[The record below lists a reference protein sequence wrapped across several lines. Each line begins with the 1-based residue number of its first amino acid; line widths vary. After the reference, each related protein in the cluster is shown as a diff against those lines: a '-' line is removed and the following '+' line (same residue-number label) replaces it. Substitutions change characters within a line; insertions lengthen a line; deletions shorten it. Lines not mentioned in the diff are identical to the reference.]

1 MTSQLD
7 FTGERFVPGIPGE
20 IAHEHWHRYAFAR
33 RFAAGRRV
41 LDVACGEGYGSALL
55 AAVAGEV
62 TGVDIA
68 QEAVAHATEAYRS
81 VGHLR
86 FVQGSAAALPLPD
99 ASVDM
104 VVSFETIEH
113 LPRADQPRMIAE
125 IARVLAPDGVVV
137 LSAPNPVEYSDAR
150 NYRNPFHTH
159 EPTGEE
165 LRALLGAAFPVQRW
179 FSQRR
184 FFGSAIWSDAGGSDA
199 SSFEAWQGDGDSIAR
214 SRVPAAMY
222 FVAIAARNDA
232 ALPKDV
238 AALSLFSDTNDA
250 ELGRLDV
257 QAAEVLRLDE
267 LLRSRDASLDRATHH
282 IHHLER
288 LASERE
294 KLVQERDVQLR
305 EVHDA
310 LAANEARAQ
319 GEIKALQQQWKLAL
333 SERDGARS
341 EREVTLTEL
350 AAARTSVDAF
360 RDESDRLGRAVQAQE
375 RIIAYRQSA
384 RWWVTLPWLRLRLLF
399 RKPSQ

>member
-33 RFAAGRRV
+33 RFATGRRV

-55 AAVAGEV
+55 AAVAREV

-68 QEAVAHATEAYRS
+68 QEAVAHATQAYRD

-86 FVQGSAAALPLPD
+86 FVRGSAAALPLPD

-113 LPRADQPRMIAE
+113 LPREDQPRMIAE
-125 IARVLAPDGVVV
+125 IARVLAPDGILV

-165 LRALLGAAFPVQRW
+165 LRDLLRGAFPAQRW
-179 FSQRR
+179 FHQRR
-184 FFGSAIWSDAGGSDA
+184 YFGSAIWSEAGGDDA
-199 SSFEAWQGDGDSIAR
+199 AACEAWQGNGTAIAR
-214 SRVPAAMY
+214 AEVPAAMY
-222 FVAIAARNDA
+222 FVAIAARHGP
-232 ALPKDV
+232 ALPADV
-238 AALSLFSDTNDA
+238 AGLSLFSDTNDA

-257 QAAEVLRLDE
+257 QAAEVLRLDT
-267 LLRSRDASLDRATHH
+267 LLRSRDESLDRATHH
-282 IHHLER
+282 IHHLEA
-288 LASERE
+288 LAAERE
-294 KLVQERDVQLR
+294 RIVQERDAQLR
-305 EVHDA
+305 DVHEA

-319 GEIKALQQQWKLAL
+319 GEIQALRQQWTLVLA
-333 SERDGARS
+333 ERDDARS
-341 EREVTLTEL
+341 AREGTVAEL
-350 AAARTSVDAF
+350 HAAHKAVDAY
-360 RDESDRLGRAVQAQE
+360 RTESERLGRAVEAQE
-375 RIIAYRQSA
+375 RIIAHRQSA
-384 RWWVTLPWLRLRLLF
+384 RWWVALPWLRLRMLL
-399 RKPSQ
+399 RKSSR